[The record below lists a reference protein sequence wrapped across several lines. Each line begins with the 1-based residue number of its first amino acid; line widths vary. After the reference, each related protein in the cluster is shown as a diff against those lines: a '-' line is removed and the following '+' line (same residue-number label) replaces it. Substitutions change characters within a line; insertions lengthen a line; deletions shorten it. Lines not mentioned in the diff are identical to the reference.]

1 MPASLADPMRIL
13 ITGGAGFIGSNL
25 ALHLRAVLPE
35 AEVVCMD
42 NLYRRGSELNVARLK
57 TAGAIFKHG
66 DIRIPADFPDG
77 SFDFLIQS
85 SAEPSVLAGQGGS
98 PDYLFQTNVTGA
110 YHCLEFARKSGARL
124 IFLST
129 SRVYPIATLENHPW
143 SESETRFVWKD
154 DGTPGIT
161 SRGVSEEVSMA
172 GARSLYGFTKLAVEQ
187 MIEEYRASYGLQAV
201 VNRCGVIAGP
211 WQFGK
216 VDQGIIA
223 LWVMAHA
230 YGRPLNYIGYGGS
243 GKQVR
248 DVLHVQDLCDLIEIQ
263 LREFDSWE
271 GWLGNVAG
279 GLENSVSLIELT
291 RLCEETVGGHIEIER
306 VAKQR
311 PADLRVM
318 ISDVSRLQSHTSWR
332 PSRKVSDVV
341 ADLAAWTAQQRQVL
355 VGLSS

>member
-1 MPASLADPMRIL
+1 MRIL

-25 ALHLRAVLPE
+25 ALHLCVNFPD

-57 TAGAIFKHG
+57 AAGAVFKHG

-77 SFDFLIQS
+77 SFDFLIEC

-143 SESETRFVWKD
+143 SETDTRFVWKD
-154 DGTPGIT
+154 EGTPRIT

-172 GARSLYGFTKLAVEQ
+172 GARSLYGFTKLAAEQ
-187 MIEEYRASYGLQAV
+187 MIEEYRATYGLKAV

-216 VDQGIIA
+216 VDQGVIA

-230 YGRPLNYIGYGGS
+230 FGRPLSYIGYGGS

-279 GLENSVSLIELT
+279 GLENSASLLELT
-291 RLCEETVGGHIEIER
+291 RLCEEATGAR
-306 VAKQR
+306 VAIRAVAETR
-311 PADLRVM
+311 PSDLRLFVA
-318 ISDVSRLQSHTSWR
+318 DCAKLHARASWR
-332 PSRKVSDVV
+332 PRRNVHGLVEDTYQWICSHREE
-341 ADLAAWTAQQRQVL
+341 LQRL
-355 VGLSS
+355 G